1 MQRQVLLIWLKP
13 HALVGELLWAVFV
26 LRTQARAACW
36 ASNPPRGRAA
46 EPRPQGQGTVLN

>member
-1 MQRQVLLIWLKP
+1 MERQVLLIWLKP